1 MPKSSVFSFRIL
13 HLTACRNTKP
23 TPVEKPL
30 ITILHAGNDSG
41 KKKRNMAAMNVP
53 GFQDQFWSNGP
64 SPGAFYNFPGNPSS
78 SRTAEKFSPAKRTL

>member
-1 MPKSSVFSFRIL
+1 
-13 HLTACRNTKP
+13 
-23 TPVEKPL
+23 
-30 ITILHAGNDSG
+30 
-41 KKKRNMAAMNVP
+41 MAAMNVP